1 MKKIP
6 LINWCTRCVYPSSSA
21 VPLYFDK
28 DGVCIGCI
36 TAEEKKSINWSKRKK
51 MLLDLVEPYRKSSG
65 YECIVPVSGGKDSYF
80 QTHFVIKE

>member
-51 MLLDLVEPYRKSSG
+51 MATVTWCTRKWKNF
-65 YECIVPVSGGKDSYF
+65 YNGKF
-80 QTHFVIKE
+80 N

>member
-36 TAEEKKSINWSKRKK
+36 TAEEKKSINWSKRKTELHNTIK
-51 MLLDLVEPYRKSSG
+51 TFLLQID
-65 YECIVPVSGGKDSYF
+65 
-80 QTHFVIKE
+80 